1 MNDVGTAA
9 ALAGNVIGGE
19 HSAFVIAEWRDAGG
33 ATDPPRLIAP
43 LHTHHKDD
51 EAWYVLE
58 GALRVR
64 RGDEVVEAS
73 AGSAVFVARGTP
85 HTYWNAVAGPTRYLL
100 VMTPRI
106 HALIRAIHALTERTP
121 DRMQDLFRQYDSE
134 LLA

>member
-1 MNDVGTAA
+1 MDGVVAA
-9 ALAGNVIGGE
+9 PPLAGSVIGDDN
-19 HSAFVIAEWRDAGG
+19 SAFVIAEWRDGGG

-64 RGDEVVEAS
+64 RGDEVVEAP
-73 AGSAVFVARGTP
+73 AGSAVLVPRGTP

-106 HALIRAIHALTERTP
+106 HSLIQAIHAMTERTP
-121 DRMQDLFRQYDSE
+121 GKMRDLFRQYDSE
-134 LLA
+134 LLV